1 VFQRARIGLPP
12 FSAGQSNPS
21 QRRVSTEDCRRRLTT
36 KDTKIT
42 KEEFSR
48 KGAKAAKGKRFL
60 RGGRSLLRVMLKE
73 VKHLLCAFRNSYDQ
87 DRKVKSRFF
96 VAEFILSMAEGL
108 LRMTHEGKGFV
119 GCAPRTSS

>member
-1 VFQRARIGLPP
+1 
-12 FSAGQSNPS
+12 
-21 QRRVSTEDCRRRLTT
+21 
-36 KDTKIT
+36 
-42 KEEFSR
+42 
-48 KGAKAAKGKRFL
+48 
-60 RGGRSLLRVMLKE
+60 MLNE
-73 VKHLLCAFRNSYDQ
+73 VKHLLCAFCNSYDQ